1 MSLFPLSLKLLS
13 VVTILPKLN
22 TTIPSERAQTFATF
36 ADTQPGVLIQV
47 YGGEHAATQD
57 TNLFGKFEYTDTPP
71 APTRSSDGSHV

>member
-1 MSLFPLSLKLLS
+1 
-13 VVTILPKLN
+13 VIILTKLN
-22 TTIPSERAQTFATF
+22 TTIPSERAQTFSTF

-71 APTRSSDGSHV
+71 APTRFFRWKSRLILICQWHPR